1 MSDAAFRPG
10 RDARGRLE
18 TLIGGYRPRV
28 GVPDEMVDSSGRPRP
43 HWLPVLEALAAG
55 EPADVARAFAIAD
68 RHQRDS
74 GVYYRVYSDD
84 SGAERPW
91 PLSHVPLVLPEQEWR
106 HIVAGLVQRAGLL
119 ETILADLYGEGR
131 LVSDGH
137 LPGAVVAG
145 SPDFVR
151 PVVGMD
157 TGGRRRLQV
166 YAADLGRG
174 PDGRWWVLGDR
185 TQAPSGMG
193 YALENRIALSR
204 AIPDLYGGMNVLR
217 LAPFF
222 QAWRS
227 SLGAQV
233 ERGHTRIAMLTPG
246 PLNETYF
253 EHAYLSRYLGF
264 LLVEGGDLTVR
275 DDALFVRTVGGLK
288 RVGVV
293 VRRLDSEF
301 ADPVELDPS
310 SQIGVPGLVQAVRA
324 GSVILANALGSGVL
338 ESRGLLGFIPA
349 LARKLLGQD
358 LLLPNIATWWCGQ
371 AAERDHVRR
380 NIQDLALAPAFNRV
394 RDWPLPGA
402 PVEGAMLGA
411 PERAAMG
418 TLLAERPYDVVA
430 HEPVRLSTMPVWQDG
445 RLTPRPFTLRVFVVS
460 TPDGWEV
467 LPGGFCRV
475 SEAQDL
481 RALSM
486 QHGGRSADVW
496 VTSESPVGQ
505 TTLLPRP
512 GAVPVSRVIGYLPSR
527 AAENLFWMGRYLER
541 TEATLRVVR
550 CLCGLV
556 VENSETSGPAR
567 EALLRTADL
576 LVAWGATAGPPA
588 PRRGAAAAAIADA
601 LYAPRAYGSTRSLV
615 LEARRA
621 ASVIRE
627 RLAPDAV
634 RALSALVD
642 QFDRPAAAHE
652 GPGEALEAAESGLR
666 TIAAIS
672 GLAQE
677 NMNRLSGWRFLEIGR
692 RIERGILTGRFL
704 RRFADENAPASCLD
718 ALLELSDSQITYR
731 ARYLMGTERA
741 PVVDLAALDA
751 GNPRSIAFQAARLR
765 DHISNLADLPT
776 PDALDQAAAI
786 VNGIIADLTDAD
798 AVTLSADD
806 VLAVEN
812 RLMDLSNEI
821 TLRFFTQSDL
831 RGEAEDQA

>member
-1 MSDAAFRPG
+1 MADASSRPV
-10 RDARGRLE
+10 RDARRRFESLVA
-18 TLIGGYRPRV
+18 GYRPLD
-28 GVPDEMVDSSGRPRP
+28 GVPDEMVDPSGRPRD
-43 HWLPVLEALAAG
+43 HWRPMLEALSAG
-55 EPADVARAFAIAD
+55 APADVDRAFAIAD

-74 GVYYRVYSDD
+74 GVYYRVYSDG
-84 SGAERPW
+84 SGADRPW
-91 PLSHVPLVLPEQEWR
+91 PLSHVPLVIPQDEWQR
-106 HIVAGLVQRAGLL
+106 IAAGLIQRAGLL
-119 ETILADLYGEGR
+119 ETVLADLYGRGR
-131 LVSDGH
+131 LVADGL
-137 LPGAVVAG
+137 LPAAVVAG

-157 TGGRRRLQV
+157 MGGRPRLQV

-185 TQAPSGMG
+185 AQAPSGMG

-204 AIPDLYGGMNVLR
+204 AIPDIYGSMNVLR

-222 QAWRS
+222 QAWR
-227 SLGAQV
+227 GALAAQA
-233 ERGHTRIAMLTPG
+233 ERGHSRIALLTPG

-275 DDALFVRTVGGLK
+275 DDALYVRTVGGLK

-301 ADPVELDPS
+301 ADPIELDPA
-310 SQIGVPGLVQAVRA
+310 SQIGVPGLVQAVRN
-324 GSVILANALGSGVL
+324 GSVTLANALGSGVL

-349 LARKLLGQD
+349 LARRLLGAD

-371 AAERDHVRR
+371 AAERDHVLRHVD
-380 NIQDLALAPAFNRV
+380 DLALAPAFNRV
-394 RDWPLPGA
+394 LDWPLPGA
-402 PVEGAMLGA
+402 PVAGAAL
-411 PERAAMG
+411 RAAERDVL
-418 TLLAERPYDVVA
+418 TRLLAERPYDVVG
-430 HEPVRLSTMPVWQDG
+430 HEPVRLSSMPVWHDG
-445 RLTPRPFTLRVFVVS
+445 RLVPRPFTLRAFVVA
-460 TPDGWEV
+460 TADGWEV
-467 LPGGFCRV
+467 LPGGFCRI
-475 SEAQDL
+475 SETPDL

-486 QHGGRSADVW
+486 QHGGRAADVW
-496 VTSESPVGQ
+496 ITSDAPVEQ

-512 GAVPVSRVIGYLPSR
+512 GAVAVSRVIGYLPSR
-527 AAENLFWMGRYLER
+527 AAENLFWLGRYLER

-567 EALLRTADL
+567 EALLRTTDMLA
-576 LVAWGATAGPPA
+576 AWGATMGPVV

-601 LYAPRAYGSTRSLV
+601 LHASRCYGSVRRLV
-615 LEARRA
+615 QDARRA

-627 RLAPDAV
+627 RLSPDAM
-634 RALSALVD
+634 RTLGALSD
-642 QFDRPAAAHE
+642 QFDRPAALHE
-652 GPGEALEAAESGLR
+652 GPGEALEAAENGLRNIAAMSGLV
-666 TIAAIS
+666 
-672 GLAQE
+672 QE

-692 RIERGILTGRFL
+692 RIERGILTGRFV
-704 RRFADENAPASCLD
+704 RRYADEQAPPSCLD

-741 PVVDLAALDA
+741 PVVDLVALDD

-765 DHISNLADLPT
+765 DHIANLADLPT
-776 PDALDQAAAI
+776 PDALDDAAHLMRGVVTRLAGTPAAAMSPE
-786 VNGIIADLTDAD
+786 A
-798 AVTLSADD
+798 

-812 RLMDLSNEI
+812 QLMDLSNEI
-821 TLRFFTQSDL
+821 TVRFFTQSDL
-831 RGEAEDQA
+831 RGEAEELG